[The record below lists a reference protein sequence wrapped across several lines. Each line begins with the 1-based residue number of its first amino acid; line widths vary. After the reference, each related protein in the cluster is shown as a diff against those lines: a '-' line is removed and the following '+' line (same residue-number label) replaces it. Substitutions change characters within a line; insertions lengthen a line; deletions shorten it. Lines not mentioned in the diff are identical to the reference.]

1 MRHQIPFI
9 VEKQRERKIKIIRL
23 DMDGEYYGWHTEK
36 GKMLGPFVIFLAE
49 QAIVVQYTATK
60 MV

>member
-1 MRHQIPFI
+1 
-9 VEKQRERKIKIIRL
+9 
-23 DMDGEYYGWHTEK
+23 MDGEYYGRHTEK